1 MGLKENKKIS
11 RMNMQEGEKIEIDSI
26 KKRGFKRF
34 LASVFNSFNGLKYA
48 YIHEQS
54 LTLHAILTFGVL
66 ITGFYFKIPLMH
78 WAILVIVMTIV
89 IVTELINT
97 AIEATVDLVTN
108 EYHELAKI
116 AKDCASAAAFV
127 SSILA
132 AGLYL
137 YVFIPKFV
145 QLFS

>member
-11 RMNMQEGEKIEIDSI
+11 KMDLKEGEKIEIESI

-34 LASVFNSFNGLKYA
+34 VASVINSFNGLKYA

-54 LTLHAILTFGVL
+54 LTLHAVLTLGVL
-66 ITGFYFKIPLMH
+66 LTGFYFKISLMH
-78 WAILVIVMTIV
+78 WAILMIVMTIV

-97 AIEATVDLVTN
+97 AVEATVDLVTN

-127 SSILA
+127 SSLLA

-137 YVFIPKFV
+137 YVFIPKIL
-145 QLFS
+145 QLF